1 MQVKRSVLQ
10 KLSTNELNSYIKD
23 DSRFVSEAI
32 EMAFEILKN
41 ERNVQFSEIETTRIR
56 NLISSKNIYHEKE
69 EKKNPFEPNLVED
82 IEENNEVPKL
92 HTITEIVFHSSVFFS
107 FIGAVLLY
115 KNLKRIKDIM
125 LFHYVILALFSLSML
140 VFDYYLYEYIVN
152 HQEELSH
159 IKYKRFGNFGIFI
172 TIRGIANLIL
182 ISLIWN
188 YFFGKDFKYRE
199 LK

>member
-56 NLISSKNIYHEKE
+56 NLISSKTIYHENE
-69 EKKNPFEPNLVED
+69 EKKNSFEPNLVED

-92 HTITEIVFHSSVFFS
+92 HTKTEIVFHSSVFFS

-125 LFHYVILALFSLSML
+125 LFHYVILALIISYFTLS
-140 VFDYYLYEYIVN
+140 IGT
-152 HQEELSH
+152 
-159 IKYKRFGNFGIFI
+159 K
-172 TIRGIANLIL
+172 
-182 ISLIWN
+182 
-188 YFFGKDFKYRE
+188 
-199 LK
+199 

>member
-1 MQVKRSVLQ
+1 MQVKRNVLQ

-23 DSRFVSEAI
+23 DSRFVPEAI

-41 ERNVQFSEIETTRIR
+41 ERNVQFSEIEITRIN
-56 NLISSKNIYHEKE
+56 NLISSKTVYQENKK
-69 EKKNPFEPNLVED
+69 KKNSFEPNLVED

-92 HTITEIVFHSSVFFS
+92 HIKTEIVFCSSVLFS

-115 KNLKRIKDIM
+115 KNLKKIKDVTRVN
-125 LFHYVILALFSLSML
+125 YVILVLFSLSML

-159 IKYKRFGNFGIFI
+159 IKYKRFGNLGIFI
-172 TIRGIANLIL
+172 TIRGIANFIL

-188 YFFGKDFKYRE
+188 YFFGKNFKYRE

>member
-1 MQVKRSVLQ
+1 MQVKRNVLQ

-23 DSRFVSEAI
+23 DSRFVPEAI

-41 ERNVQFSEIETTRIR
+41 ERNVQFSEIETTRIN
-56 NLISSKNIYHEKE
+56 NLISSKIVYHEN
-69 EKKNPFEPNLVED
+69 EKKKNSFEPNLVED

-92 HTITEIVFHSSVFFS
+92 HIKTEIVFYSSAFFS
-107 FIGAVLLY
+107 LIGAVLLY
-115 KNLKRIKDIM
+115 KNLKKIKNVT
-125 LFHYVILALFSLSML
+125 FFNYAILVLFSLSML

-159 IKYKRFGNFGIFI
+159 IKYKRFGNLGIFI
-172 TIRGIANLIL
+172 TIRGIANFIL

-188 YFFGKDFKYRE
+188 YFFGKNFKYRE